1 MKYLILIFPISIVV
15 LLVGVCYTVI
25 ELDFRRKS
33 KVISAFCSK
42 PKKEN
47 DDARSEPV
55 NKNNTLL
62 KSLKCVT
69 NQTPITLDIE
79 QVKIKNS
86 MKNISLPTKNSYLNA
101 MLEKVEPFINGRTFI
116 NNESPAG
123 GYAPPIF
130 VLAPAVYFLLPHV
143 FLGERKI
150 CWFWPEKTF
159 EFVISARKSLRI
171 SAKTFFFWTLSDFG
185 RKKPSDFGEDLSFF
199 FWRSPEFGRKSLR
212 IFASIQFRNNEK
224 ALPPRF

>member
-1 MKYLILIFPISIVV
+1 MKFLILTFSISIVV

-55 NKNNTLL
+55 NKNNTPL

-69 NQTPITLDIE
+69 NLTPITLDME

-86 MKNISLPTKNSYLNA
+86 MKNISLPSKNSYLNA
-101 MLEKVEPFINGRTFI
+101 IIEKVEPFINCRTSTNSFI
-116 NNESPAG
+116 VQTLLKVYLFDLPFPPVERNDETTCWEHYFYDFRGAGESPAG
-123 GYAPPIF
+123 GLCPPNFCSCPRDLFF
-130 VLAPAVYFLLPHV
+130 VPP
-143 FLGERKI
+143 
-150 CWFWPEKTF
+150 
-159 EFVISARKSLRI
+159 
-171 SAKTFFFWTLSDFG
+171 TFFGGEEKFAGFG
-185 RKKPSDFGEDLSFF
+185 RKKRLN
-199 FWRSPEFGRKSLR
+199 L
-212 IFASIQFRNNEK
+212 
-224 ALPPRF
+224 